1 MQPKL
6 TLPHQSWMDDSALQ
20 SVMRALDADGGNALI
35 VGGAV
40 RSAILNEAL
49 NDIDIATKF
58 VPAEATK
65 RLENAGIKV
74 VPTGIDHGTVTA
86 VVDHRGFEI
95 TTLRR
100 DVETDGR
107 RAVVAFSTDWAED
120 SERRDFTMNTL
131 LMNMQGQVFDP
142 TGTGIDDL
150 KSGVV
155 RFVGDANVRIAEDAL
170 RILRFFRFH
179 ARYGKGRPDSVGL
192 KACAVGAHLVS
203 KLSRERVTTE
213 VEKLLAA
220 PRAAQVIFDMTH
232 AGVLPDLIGGAFKEE
247 SYELIRQLVVKPES
261 EVPQAILLMYCLRTN
276 ESDTL
281 DEVCERYFVLSNK
294 KRDYL
299 RDCMKYLLNH
309 TDSVQKNLFI
319 FGLDITLSGEILF
332 NVLNAKSKN
341 LKVLEALVETI
352 KKTPVPH
359 FPLEAS
365 HVMDELNLKPGKLL
379 GDVLKSTE
387 RWWLDQDTKPSY
399 QQCLDFA
406 KTLV

>member
-1 MQPKL
+1 MESKL
-6 TLPHQSWMDDSALQ
+6 TLSHQSWMDDAALQ
-20 SVMRALDADGGNALI
+20 RVMNALDADGGNALI

-49 NDIDIATKF
+49 GDIDIATKF
-58 VPAEATK
+58 VPADVTK
-65 RLENAGIKV
+65 RLENAGLKV

-107 RAVVAFSTDWAED
+107 RAVVAFSTDWRED

-131 LMNMQGQVFDP
+131 LMNMRAQVFDP
-142 TGTGIDDL
+142 TGTGVTDL

-155 RFVGDANVRIAEDAL
+155 RFVGDADVRIAEDAL

-179 ARYGKGRPDSVGL
+179 ARYGKGRPDGVGL
-192 KACAVGAHLVS
+192 AACKKRADLVS
-203 KLSRERVTTE
+203 NLSRERVTTE

-220 PRAAQVIFDMTH
+220 PGAAQAISDMCG
-232 AGVLPDLIGGAFKEE
+232 AGVLPDLIGKAFNEE
-247 SYELIRQLVVKPES
+247 SYELIRQLVLKPES
-261 EVPQAILLMYCLRTN
+261 EVPHAILLMYCLSTN
-276 ESDTL
+276 ESNTL
-281 DEVCERYFVLSNK
+281 DEVIVRYFVLSNK

-319 FGLDITLSGEILF
+319 FGLDITLSGEVLF
-332 NVLNAKSKN
+332 NVLNGKSKT
-341 LKVLEALVETI
+341 LKALEALVENI
-352 KKTPVPH
+352 KNTPIPH
-359 FPLEAS
+359 FPLEAG
-365 HVMDELNLKPGKLL
+365 HVMDELKLKPGKQL
-379 GDVLKSTE
+379 GDVLKSTQV
-387 RWWLDQDTKPSY
+387 WWLDQDTKPSY
-399 QQCLDFA
+399 QQCLNFA
-406 KTLV
+406 KTLL